1 MLRTSFRH
9 LSVALIALAVVSV
22 VGCAGERDPINRVQ
36 PNYVAKSYFD
46 GEWHYAST
54 LVSVPAGDAAT
65 AAGFGEWDLKS
76 VKWDIQQNWLLAR
89 RTFEIVDGADSLG
102 ARR

>member
-36 PNYVAKSYFD
+36 LIMSL
-46 GEWHYAST
+46 E
-54 LVSVPAGDAAT
+54 
-65 AAGFGEWDLKS
+65 
-76 VKWDIQQNWLLAR
+76 LLR
-89 RTFEIVDGADSLG
+89 W
-102 ARR
+102 

>member
-54 LVSVPAGDAAT
+54 LVPFLRVMRLPQLVSASGTSRV
-65 AAGFGEWDLKS
+65 
-76 VKWDIQQNWLLAR
+76 
-89 RTFEIVDGADSLG
+89 
-102 ARR
+102 